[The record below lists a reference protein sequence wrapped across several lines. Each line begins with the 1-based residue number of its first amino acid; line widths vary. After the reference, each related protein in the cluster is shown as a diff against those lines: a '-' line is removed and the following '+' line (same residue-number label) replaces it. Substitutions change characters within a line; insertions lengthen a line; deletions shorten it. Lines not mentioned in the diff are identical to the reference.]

1 VSLATRDAVRGV
13 PRPVR
18 LLNAVGRRAGD
29 RGPLGPLD
37 ADDMLRD
44 ARRRTGLSDLGPDT
58 GDALGRLVDAVNAE
72 ARLTALGRLIVNR
85 MLRTFV
91 AQRLRI
97 VAEHRRSPALAA
109 TPVVRPIFVV
119 GYWRTGT
126 TLLHN
131 LLAQGDGARPLY
143 MHEAVDPIP
152 PALRGSARD
161 TRPLQFGLQQRG
173 LYYLSPEITRIHD
186 FSGGPAEC
194 LRLLGRSF
202 VSHLFPHMVPA
213 PSYEDWLWGLD
224 DAAFAPV
231 YALHRMQLQTL
242 QADGRPGHWVLKS
255 PAHLPTL
262 GALLA
267 AYPDATVVQT
277 HRDPAKVLGSLS
289 SLVSVGV
296 GLLADAPDPRTIG
309 RQVLARTERT
319 LAVVDRTRAALG
331 DRVVDV
337 RYADLVRDP
346 VGVAAGV
353 QERAGRPLSAA
364 GESRMRAWLAAN
376 PQGKHGAHHY
386 SLAQFGLDPAA
397 VERFAGPYRER
408 HGIPAETAAPAG
420 APPGTQV

>member
-1 VSLATRDAVRGV
+1 MTLTTGDRVRGV

-29 RGPLGPLD
+29 RGPLGPPD
-37 ADDMLRD
+37 ADDLLRD

-58 GDALGRLVDAVNAE
+58 GDALDRLVDAVNAE
-72 ARLTALGRLIVNR
+72 SRLTALGRLIVTR

-97 VAEHRRSPALAA
+97 VAAHRRSPALSAM
-109 TPVVRPIFVV
+109 PVTRPVFVV

-131 LLAQGDGARPLY
+131 LLAQADGARPLY
-143 MHEAVDPIP
+143 MHEAVDPLP
-152 PALRGSARD
+152 PALRGTARD

-186 FSGGPAEC
+186 FNGGPAEC

-213 PSYEDWLWGLD
+213 PSYEAWLWGLD

-262 GALLA
+262 PALLA
-267 AYPDATVVQT
+267 EYPDAIVVQT

-289 SLVSVGV
+289 SLVSLGV
-296 GLLADAPDPRTIG
+296 GLLADAPDPRVIG
-309 RQVLARTERT
+309 RQVLDRTERT
-319 LAVVDRTRAALG
+319 LARVDRARAAVG

-346 VGVAAGV
+346 VAVVAGI
-353 QERAGRPLSAA
+353 QDRAGRPLSAA
-364 GESRMRAWLAAN
+364 AEARMRAWLAAN
-376 PQGKHGAHHY
+376 PQGKHGAHRY

-397 VERFAGPYRER
+397 VERFAGPYRDR
-408 HGIPAETAAPAG
+408 YGVPAEHE
-420 APPGTQV
+420 V